1 MFYEIFR
8 NDPDPNPDNTETDR
22 SGFTTPWTQQNVRKY
37 TKSCPTNIFSRISG
51 SGQLCSPAS
60 PGSRHSPH
68 SGTGFRFYTTVQYF
82 LESLVKVSLKK
93 SDTFLSSFIYYK
105 KCVHTL

>member
-37 TKSCPTNIFSRISG
+37 TKYTITPSLNQLNSSSIGGEIKTYYSLMRWPPHCAWNGLKISG
-51 SGQLCSPAS
+51 LI
-60 PGSRHSPH
+60 
-68 SGTGFRFYTTVQYF
+68 T
-82 LESLVKVSLKK
+82 E
-93 SDTFLSSFIYYK
+93 
-105 KCVHTL
+105 

>member
-37 TKSCPTNIFSRISG
+37 IYKIYNNSKS
-51 SGQLCSPAS
+51 
-60 PGSRHSPH
+60 
-68 SGTGFRFYTTVQYF
+68 
-82 LESLVKVSLKK
+82 ESVEQQQ
-93 SDTFLSSFIYYK
+93 
-105 KCVHTL
+105 HWW